1 MRLHNRKIVLLI
13 DNFSG
18 HIIDYTPTNI
28 QLEFFAPNMTPFVQP
43 LDAGIICC
51 FKAHYRVLFCQ
62 RALELDA
69 IGEEDIFKI
78 DICEAMLMAKEAW
91 DAVQPTTIEHC
102 WNHTGIQRDPIMLRI
117 PAAKR
122 VLGHA
127 IDQASLEAWN
137 VLEDL
142 AMSQKT
148 LPEAEEGLEKI
159 YGSTYKDS
167 VWRPAL
173 AAITGS
179 ETTEDALNE
188 LAKFKAAESGID
200 NVNEGNRQR
209 EEVETELMDA
219 VTELKVRR
227 RIFGPLPSLEDLVNP
242 PGKLE
247 IGEDPNR
254 FTNDADIVE
263 AVRKGVIE
271 EGGIDDE
278 IDECSPPQM
287 SRVEMVRLSE
297 SLRKVCLGA
306 NVEAG
311 YELSKVLRK
320 FEVQIRALDLE
331 KSTQQRLDA
340 WFDIGA
346 LPLHR

>member
-1 MRLHNRKIVLLI
+1 
-13 DNFSG
+13 
-18 HIIDYTPTNI
+18 
-28 QLEFFAPNMTPFVQP
+28 MTPFVQP
-43 LDAGIICC
+43 LDAGIIHC

-62 RALELDA
+62 WVLELDA

-91 DAVQPTTIEHC
+91 DAVQPMTIEHC
-102 WNHTGIQRDPIMLRI
+102 WNHTGIQHDPIMLCI
-117 PAAKR
+117 PAAKC

-148 LPEAEEGLEKI
+148 LPKAEEGLEKI
-159 YGSTYKDS
+159 YGGTYKDS
-167 VWRPAL
+167 VWWPAL
-173 AAITGS
+173 AAITRS
-179 ETTEDALNE
+179 ETTEDVLNE
-188 LAKFKAAESGID
+188 LAKFKAAESRIN

-219 VTELKVRR
+219 VTELKVRWH
-227 RIFGPLPSLEDLVNP
+227 IFGPLPSLEDLVNP

-247 IGEDPNR
+247 ISEDPNR

-278 IDECSPPQM
+278 INECSPPQM
-287 SRVEMVRLSE
+287 S
-297 SLRKVCLGA
+297 
-306 NVEAG
+306 
-311 YELSKVLRK
+311 
-320 FEVQIRALDLE
+320 
-331 KSTQQRLDA
+331 
-340 WFDIGA
+340 
-346 LPLHR
+346 